1 MRFILLTVL
10 LLPLFAGATL
20 ADSVDVRFL
29 RTFSLGETPLQTVAT
44 ADGQR
49 IYVLTEQGN
58 IKIYAADGNLQG
70 SFAAGAGVTGIT
82 PQGGNVLL
90 LQKAESQ
97 EMVQV
102 ALEPV
107 VQIAINGAPTLGNP
121 MAPVSVVVFDDF
133 ECPYC
138 AKAVPLLKEAL
149 QTFPDQVKLVFKNFP
164 LSMHKHA
171 RAAAVAGLA
180 AERQGK
186 FWPLHDLLFENYNQ
200 LNPQKIQQLAEQA
213 GLDMARFDRDRIDP
227 KLVQQINLEMQEGQK
242 IGVRGTLSIFVNGRR
257 LAQRSKEGIDQLI
270 QAELAKLNATVE
282 TNAAQ

>member
-1 MRFILLTVL
+1 MRLILLTIL
-10 LLPLFAGATL
+10 LLPLFAGAAL
-20 ADSVDVRFL
+20 ADSVDVRFM
-29 RTFSLGETPLQTVAT
+29 RTVPLGETPLQTVAT

-58 IKIYAADGNLQG
+58 IQIYAADGSLQG
-70 SFAAGAGVTGIT
+70 AFAAGSDVTGIT
-82 PQGGNVLL
+82 PQGGNLLL
-90 LQKAESQ
+90 LQKAESK

-107 VQIAINGAPTLGNP
+107 VQIAASGAPTLGNP
-121 MAPVSVVVFDDF
+121 AAPVSVVVFDDF

-138 AKAVPLLKEAL
+138 AKAVPLLKETL

-186 FWPLHDLLFENYNQ
+186 FWPLHDLLFANYNQ

-213 GLDMARFDRDRIDP
+213 GLDMVRFDQDRIDA
-227 KLVQQINLEMQEGQK
+227 KLVQQVNLEMQEGQK
-242 IGVRGTLSIFVNGRR
+242 IGVRGTPTIFVNGRR
-257 LAQRSKEGIDQLI
+257 LAQRSKAGIDQLI
-270 QAELAKLNATVE
+270 QAELAKLTTATE